1 MQPCSDAFEWDSDLD
16 TLELADLAA
25 DLEAQQLMDKA
36 LEIWQKHNDLKRRS
50 GIGVSA
56 NTTLM
61 EQQQLVDNFSDSYDR
76 RTAVASAA
84 YKITLRKAREEFER
98 LEDAFTAEKDQKE
111 YDQISKE
118 L

>member
-25 DLEAQQLMDKA
+25 DQEAQQLMDKA
-36 LEIWQKHNDLKRRS
+36 VEIWQKHNDLKRRS
-50 GIGVSA
+50 GIGVST

-84 YKITLRKAREEFER
+84 YKIILRKARQEFKR
-98 LEDAFTAEKDQKE
+98 LEETYSAEKGQEE
-111 YDQISKE
+111 YDQISKD

>member
-25 DLEAQQLMDKA
+25 DQEAQQLMDKA
-36 LEIWQKHNDLKRRS
+36 LEIWQKHNDLKERS
-50 GIGVSA
+50 GFGVM
-56 NTTLM
+56 LM

-84 YKITLRKAREEFER
+84 YRITLRKARQEFKR
-98 LEDAFTAEKDQKE
+98 LEETYSAEKGQEE
-111 YDQISKE
+111 YDQISKD